1 MPVTTRRRLAGLIA
15 ATAAAAALPL
25 SRPALAQPARLPDGP
40 LRIIVPFPPGGPND
54 LLARVLGQKLS
65 PLLERPVVVENRSG
79 AGGVIGTDAAAKAPP
94 NGLTMALTSAGA
106 IAIAPPLTPRMP
118 FNVERDL
125 APVTLVAIMPELLA
139 VNPKLPVR
147 TLAEL
152 VEHAKKNPAKLNF
165 ASSGNGSMPHLAGES
180 LRAAAG
186 IDIVHVPY
194 RGAAPAVT
202 DLIAGQVQ
210 MMFADMPAMMAQVQA
225 GDLRPIALASR
236 ERSPL
241 VPETPTLA
249 EAGFPSVEAENWYGL
264 VAPARTPAS
273 IVAMLHEAVAKA
285 LRDPELQRTYA
296 EQGARPVGNTPEEFR
311 AFITAETARWGE
323 IGRRAG
329 VTMD

>member
-1 MPVTTRRRLAGLIA
+1 MPVTTRRRLAGLI
-15 ATAAAAALPL
+15 AAAALPL

-65 PLLERPVVVENRSG
+65 PVLERPVVVENRSG
-79 AGGVIGTDAAAKAPP
+79 AGGVIGTDAAAKTPP

-106 IAIAPPLTPRMP
+106 IAIAPPLTPKTP

-125 APVTLVAIMPELLA
+125 APVTLVAVMPELLA

-152 VEHAKKNPAKLNF
+152 VDHAKKNPAKLNF
-165 ASSGNGSMPHLAGES
+165 ASSG
-180 LRAAAG
+180 
-186 IDIVHVPY
+186 
-194 RGAAPAVT
+194 APAVT

-210 MMFADMPAMMAQVQA
+210 MMFADMPAMMSQVQA
-225 GDLRPIALASR
+225 GDLRPIALAGR

-241 VPETPTLA
+241 LPETPTLA

-296 EQGARPVGNTPEEFR
+296 EQGRGRSATRRRSSAPSSRRRP
-311 AFITAETARWGE
+311 
-323 IGRRAG
+323 RAG
-329 VTMD
+329 ARSAAAPA

>member
-15 ATAAAAALPL
+15 ATAAAATLPL

-241 VPETPTLA
+241 LPETPTLA
-249 EAGFPSVEAENWYGL
+249 EAGFPSVRGGEL
-264 VAPARTPAS
+264 VRAGRPGTHACLHRRHAARGGGEGA
-273 IVAMLHEAVAKA
+273 
-285 LRDPELQRTYA
+285 
-296 EQGARPVGNTPEEFR
+296 ARP
-311 AFITAETARWGE
+311 
-323 IGRRAG
+323 
-329 VTMD
+329 

>member
-1 MPVTTRRRLAGLIA
+1 MTTRRRLAGLIA
-15 ATAAAAALPL
+15 AAAALPL
-25 SRPALAQPARLPDGP
+25 PRPALAQSARLPDGP

-65 PLLERPVVVENRSG
+65 PILERPVVVENRSG

-94 NGLTMALTSAGA
+94 TGLTMALTSAGA

-180 LRAAAG
+180 LRSAAG

-210 MMFADMPAMMAQVQA
+210 MMFADMPAMMSQVQA
-225 GDLRPIALASR
+225 GELRPIALASR

-241 VPETPTLA
+241 LPETPTLA
-249 EAGFPSVEAENWYGL
+249 EAGFPQVEAENWYGL
-264 VAPARTPAS
+264 VAPACTPTPVLAL
-273 IVAMLHEAVAKA
+273 LHEAAAKA

-296 EQGARPVGNTPEEFR
+296 EQGAWPVGNAPEEFR